1 MTPRPHAPMLSILL
15 VIAAITGASLVA
27 LGQATQPAGEAG
39 EPGGPGEQVPRASAE
54 EVGGE
59 GVEEEVD
66 ASVMESDRVLRDLL
80 RERDPAEDRGI
91 EPRRS
96 DEPGVEGEREL
107 DTVDPALLGTAPGV
121 GEGGEEPVRLR
132 REGEFVLSRDGR
144 LRRLEGS
151 GDDPLR
157 PGVLF
162 VFDADSA
169 TAGEPPMILQPCRL
183 LESME
188 AIAARRGPDTVFTV
202 TGQVYAYGGANYLLP
217 TMMKVRVERENLD

>member
-1 MTPRPHAPMLSILL
+1 MTPRPHAPMSSILL

-39 EPGGPGEQVPRASAE
+39 GPGEQVPRAS
-54 EVGGE
+54 GE
-59 GVEEEVD
+59 P
-66 ASVMESDRVLRDLL
+66 VMDSDRVLRDLM

-107 DTVDPALLGTAPGV
+107 ETVDAALLGTAPGA
-121 GEGGEEPVRLR
+121 GEGAGEAEEPVLLR

-169 TAGEPPMILQPCRL
+169 DAGEPPMILQPCRL

-217 TMMKVRVERENLD
+217 TMMKVRVERDNLE